1 MKIKIIFSLFVLIFL
16 IGIVIPA
23 EGDAGEATTIGIDTT
38 ETIEVG
44 ETDITASGIEFV
56 TKDNGNTL
64 INFLN
69 GGIVTINGIEFGN
82 ASAGSMIELNSSGDI
97 MSADLTAT
105 KDKTVF
111 TIGERDYDL
120 LKGMRVKYENGKA
133 IVYGDSGDS
142 FNFKSSSS
150 EESTNVKLI
159 DNTIRIEDSES
170 GSILTGNCNIGENKI
185 IGIGENVGKVTVS
198 GNGKISKV
206 WVNTEA
212 TINGISHEA
221 SGSSLNI
228 YYEEGFDASSHA
240 GENYFNYGESS
251 ISLGGE
257 GFTSSLGKE
266 NEAFGNMKTSKVV
279 KNIGT
284 KTRELEIKMEGGN
297 LEISKDTA
305 ITYDLAFDIN
315 GEGDYTINNGREVI
329 SSKEGNIFVK
339 ANEDKEGLLYS
350 YDLNINNEYTL
361 ESNIFKDKLGNILV
375 NANKPWETA
384 VLSIKTLDDAQVEKI
399 KIAIKKETG
408 VIPKDY
414 TYLFDE
420 ENKETMVKWFEEA
433 TNSANQNVYG
443 TEISVEELW
452 TRAML
457 EGGANYKSGYFV
469 YDYDNVGND
478 VSVYGSTIGLD
489 NIGESGVIEKLKEDN
504 FIPDNFEI
512 DSSETMINEQYQ
524 ETTTA
529 QFYNIKDALTAFAGE
544 LASRK
549 HVFETDFKEAYGEEE
564 FAKLTDEEGYFWLTY
579 YFNAG
584 AGAGKGQL
592 TGTKYS
598 AYSSTTGEKVMIQGE
613 GRSMYSS
620 WTGAIPGSADSNIG
634 IGKSAKYNSILSE
647 ATYMLVERLGIFDFL

>member
-1 MKIKIIFSLFVLIFL
+1 MKIKIIFFLFALIL
-16 IGIVIPA
+16 LVGIVIPA
-23 EGDAGEATTIGIDTT
+23 EGDAGEATTIGVDAT
-38 ETIEVG
+38 ETMDVG
-44 ETDITASGIEFV
+44 EADITASGIEFV

-69 GGIVTINGIEFGN
+69 GGIVTINGIKFGN
-82 ASAGSMIELNSSGDI
+82 TSAGSMIELNSSGEI

-111 TIGERDYDL
+111 TLDENDYEL

-133 IVYGDSGDS
+133 IVYGGSGDS

-150 EESTNVKLI
+150 EESTNVELTG
-159 DNTIRIEDSES
+159 NTIRIEDSES

-185 IGIGENVGKVTVS
+185 SGIEENVGKITLNKNGEISTVWI
-198 GNGKISKV
+198 G
-206 WVNTEA
+206 TDA

-221 SGSSLNI
+221 FGNSLNI
-228 YYEEGFDASSHA
+228 YYEDNFDVSSHA
-240 GENYFNYGESS
+240 GENYFNYGENS

-257 GFTSSLGKE
+257 SFTSSLGEE
-266 NEAFGNMKTSKVV
+266 NEVFGNMKNTKAV

-284 KTRELEIKMEGGN
+284 KTRELKITMKGGS

-305 ITYDLAFDIN
+305 ITSDLAFDIN
-315 GEGDYTINNGREVI
+315 GKGDYTINNGRTVI
-329 SSKEGNIFVK
+329 SSKESNILVK
-339 ANEDKEGLLYS
+339 TNEDKEGLLYS
-350 YDLNINNEYTL
+350 YDLNINDKYAL
-361 ESNIFKDKLGNILV
+361 ESNMFKDNLGNILV
-375 NANKPWETA
+375 NANKPWETT
-384 VLSIKTLDDAQVEKI
+384 VLSIKTLSDAQVENI
-399 KIAIKKETG
+399 KTAIKKETG

-433 TNSANQNVYG
+433 ANSANQNIYG

-452 TRAML
+452 TRIML

-504 FIPDNFEI
+504 FIPDSFEI
-512 DSSETMINEQYQ
+512 DSSEVMTNEQYQ

-529 QFYNIKDALTAFAGE
+529 HFYNIKDALTAFAGE

-549 HVFETDFKEAYGEEE
+549 HIFETDFKEAYGEEE
-564 FAKLTDEEGYFWLTY
+564 LAKLTDEEGYFWLTY

-584 AGAGKGQL
+584 VGAGKGQL

-598 AYSSTTGEKVMIQGE
+598 AYSGITGEKIIIQGE

-647 ATYMLVERLGIFDFL
+647 ATYMLVEKLGIFDFF